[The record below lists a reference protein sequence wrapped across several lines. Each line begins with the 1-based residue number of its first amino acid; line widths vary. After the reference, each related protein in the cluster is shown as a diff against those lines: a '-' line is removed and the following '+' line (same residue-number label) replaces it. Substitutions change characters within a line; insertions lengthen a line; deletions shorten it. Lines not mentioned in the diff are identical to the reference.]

1 MEDKIIKEFD
11 NLYDD
16 QSLKEHGKKIRTEII
31 NGLEDLQKR
40 NDDFSLRIIYEES
53 QLLFSLMRVSKS
65 FNKDNS
71 DEKVERLTK
80 LIENYNCFSNICQQI
95 YLVGDEVKCFKSLI
109 NRE

>member
-16 QSLKEHGKKIRTEII
+16 QSLKEYGKKIRTEII
-31 NGLEDLQKR
+31 NRLEDLQKR
-40 NDDFSLRIIYEES
+40 NDDFSLKIIYEKS
-53 QLLFSLMRVSKS
+53 NLLFHLLKVLKS

-71 DEKVERLTK
+71 DEKVKRLTK
-80 LIENYNCFSNICQQI
+80 LIEIYTCFSNICHRI
-95 YLVGDEVKCFKSLI
+95 YFTRVEVKRIKSLI

>member
-1 MEDKIIKEFD
+1 MEDKFIKEFENFCD
-11 NLYDD
+11 IQLPKDYGN
-16 QSLKEHGKKIRTEII
+16 KIRTEVI

-53 QLLFSLMRVSKS
+53 QLLFNLMKVFKS

-80 LIENYNCFSNICQQI
+80 LIETYNCFSSICHYI
-95 YLVGDEVKCFKSLI
+95 YFTRDEVKRFKSLI

>member
-1 MEDKIIKEFD
+1 MEDKFIKEFD

-16 QSLKEHGKKIRTEII
+16 QSLKEYGKKIGTEII

-40 NDDFSLRIIYEES
+40 NDDFSLRIIYKES
-53 QLLFSLMRVSKS
+53 QLLFDIMNALKS

-80 LIENYNCFSNICQQI
+80 LIETYNCFSSICHYI
-95 YLVGDEVKCFKSLI
+95 YFTRDEVKRFKSLV

>member
-1 MEDKIIKEFD
+1 MEDKFIKEFENFCD
-11 NLYDD
+11 VQL
-16 QSLKEHGKKIRTEII
+16 LKDYGKEIRTEIF

-53 QLLFSLMRVSKS
+53 QLLFNLMKVFKS

-80 LIENYNCFSNICQQI
+80 LTEIHNCFSNICQQI
-95 YLVGDEVKCFKSLI
+95 YFTKVEVKRIKSLI
-109 NRE
+109 KRG

>member
-1 MEDKIIKEFD
+1 MEDKFIKEFEKFCD
-11 NLYDD
+11 IQL
-16 QSLKEHGKKIRTEII
+16 LKDYGNKIRTEII

-53 QLLFSLMRVSKS
+53 KLLFGLMRVFKD

-71 DEKVERLTK
+71 DEKVTRLTK
-80 LIENYNCFSNICQQI
+80 LIEIHNCFSSICHQI
-95 YLVGDEVKCFKSLI
+95 YFTKNEVKRFKSLI

>member
-1 MEDKIIKEFD
+1 MEDKFIKEFENFCD
-11 NLYDD
+11 VQL
-16 QSLKEHGKKIRTEII
+16 LKDYGKKIRTEIF

-40 NDDFSLRIIYEES
+40 NDDFSLRIVYKES
-53 QLLFSLMRVSKS
+53 QLLFDIMNAFKS

-80 LIENYNCFSNICQQI
+80 LIETFNCFSSICHYI
-95 YLVGDEVKCFKSLI
+95 YFTRDEVKRFKSLI

>member
-16 QSLKEHGKKIRTEII
+16 QSLKEYGKKIRTEII

-53 QLLFSLMRVSKS
+53 QLLLSLMRVLKS

-80 LIENYNCFSNICQQI
+80 LFEIYTCFSSICNQI
-95 YLVGDEVKCFKSLI
+95 YFTKDEVKRFKSLI

>member
-16 QSLKEHGKKIRTEII
+16 QSLKEYGKKIRIEII

-40 NDDFSLRIIYEES
+40 NYDFSLKIIYEKS
-53 QLLFSLMRVSKS
+53 NLLFDLLKVLKS

-71 DEKVERLTK
+71 DEKVKRLTK
-80 LIENYNCFSNICQQI
+80 LIEIYTSFSNICHRI
-95 YLVGDEVKCFKSLI
+95 YFTRVEVKRIKSLI